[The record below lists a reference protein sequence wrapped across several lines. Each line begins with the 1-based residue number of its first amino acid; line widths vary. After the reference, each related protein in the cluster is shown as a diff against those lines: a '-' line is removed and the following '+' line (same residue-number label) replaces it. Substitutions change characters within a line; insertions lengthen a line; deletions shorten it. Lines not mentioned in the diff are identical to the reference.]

1 MHNNQGAG
9 AVEKQD
15 TFRVIAPS
23 EEKQKITSDRNER
36 LDHQETN
43 GNGYQITTQKRIGTV
58 TNCRETGE
66 GRRKGAD
73 AGICIK
79 APTLRTDRHDGKD
92 RH

>member
-1 MHNNQGAG
+1 MHSNQD
-9 AVEKQD
+9 AVSVENKAIL
-15 TFRVIAPS
+15 RVTAPT
-23 EEKQKITSDRNER
+23 EEKQRITSGRNEK

-43 GNGYQITTQKRIGTV
+43 GNGDHIRTRKQIGTE

-79 APTLRTDRHDGKD
+79 APPLRTDRHHGKD